1 MGRLTSRRRTS
12 RRRAL
17 WAGAL
22 LGVLV
27 AILPASAYAIASDR
41 ALLVPLRVATYNIH
55 AGAGMDNRFDIDRQ
69 ADAIRQLDVD
79 VIGLQEVDVHW
90 SGRSLWRDLATELA
104 EALDMRV
111 FFGPIYDLDPPAGSS
126 LRREYGIAILS
137 RHPIVHAENHWIT
150 RLSTQVPN
158 PTPEPAPGFPE
169 VVVNVRGA
177 LVHVYATHLDFRA
190 DPATR
195 RLQVADTL
203 QIMSEDRHHQ
213 DRPQQVLLGDL
224 NAPPNAPEIQP
235 LWAYVADAWALANG
249 AGGGL
254 TYPASRPDRRIDYV
268 AVSPGITVHQ
278 ATVPVTLA
286 SDHLPVVADLTVTRG
301 F

>member
-1 MGRLTSRRRTS
+1 MRRHPTPGQRT
-12 RRRAL
+12 L
-17 WAGAL
+17 LAGAL
-22 LGVLV
+22 LGVLAAV
-27 AILPASAYAIASDR
+27 LPPSAHAVASDQPGPG
-41 ALLVPLRVATYNIH
+41 ALAVPLRVATYNIH

-69 ADAIRQLDVD
+69 ADAIRQMGVD

-90 SGRSLWRDLATELA
+90 SGRSQWRDLATELA
-104 EALDMRV
+104 EALDMGV
-111 FFGPIYDLDPPAGSS
+111 FFGHIYDLDPPAGSL

-137 RHPIVHAENHWIT
+137 RHPIVHAENHWVT

-158 PTPEPAPGFPE
+158 PSPELAPGFPE

-177 LVHVYATHLDFRA
+177 LVHVYATHLDYRA
-190 DPATR
+190 DPYVR

-203 QIMSEDRHHQ
+203 RVMAEDRHHQ

-224 NAPPNAPEIQP
+224 NAPATAPEIQP
-235 LWAYVADAWALANG
+235 LWGYLADAWTLANG

-254 TYPASRPDRRIDYV
+254 TYPANRPAQRIDYV
-268 AVSPGITVHQ
+268 TVSPGITVRQ
-278 ATVPVTLA
+278 AAVPVTLA